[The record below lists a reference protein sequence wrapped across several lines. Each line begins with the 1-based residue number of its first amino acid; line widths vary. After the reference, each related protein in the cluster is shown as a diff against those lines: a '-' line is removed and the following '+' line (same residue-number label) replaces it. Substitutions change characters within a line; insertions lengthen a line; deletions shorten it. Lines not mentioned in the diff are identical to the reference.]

1 LAKRLGELR
10 SRPMNIVVN
19 PPDTAKSRRS
29 AEHSSFQRFSF
40 QHFSFTQIPL
50 FPRNPLIPALRSGPD
65 SYTQIGLRELS
76 VQSAAQAAGS
86 ARALACC
93 FRRPRRKLSAST
105 VHGRTRM
112 SSARAPKTTREGACA
127 PQREPYPRSHSQ
139 GLLPPS
145 AFQKMCIKI
154 RALPWASM
162 PEAFGLQIRRLPMP
176 LTPDP

>member
-1 LAKRLGELR
+1 MAWVMACRPGFWRTRLR
-10 SRPMNIVVN
+10 STKDACQSSEPCGRVQERDLPLFGGGH
-19 PPDTAKSRRS
+19 SRRRR
-29 AEHSSFQRFSF
+29 ATIRPCPGLQRIFEAWRRRF
-40 QHFSFTQIPL
+40 CW
-50 FPRNPLIPALRSGPD
+50 PAAASRRRPTPD

-139 GLLPPS
+139 VACS
-145 AFQKMCIKI
+145 
-154 RALPWASM
+154 RH
-162 PEAFGLQIRRLPMP
+162 P
-176 LTPDP
+176 LSKRCV